1 MADPES
7 LLAAPVTTEV
17 EEGLRRELR
26 RSAHELAA
34 LQAVA
39 RIGVEELDTAQLIAR
54 LAPQLARLLACERVW
69 IGLTRDDAIHFGH
82 GFADGAL
89 TPLDVR
95 CGSGADVAGWVLK
108 NRRPYLGLDPDH
120 DPTVGDAHRVLYPCR
135 SILAVPMLNH
145 QSRVSGVVEFHN
157 RRGPAP
163 FGEHD
168 VAFAQALALQMTVA
182 FERAV
187 LMEGMARWS
196 SALGNLFV
204 MNAAINRTLEPNA
217 LLRKLVEHAAGFLG
231 AQAGFAGLLQSD
243 PEPPRLVTDGFWH
256 KQAWHPF
263 TGAWLRDEGLA
274 GWVWSYECPYLTNT
288 YRDDPLADP
297 ILVAPF
303 DLRNA
308 VCVPILGA
316 NEQVLGFFQVFNK
329 GDGRQPFTW
338 SDVEFLQ
345 SLANVAGVAIYN
357 ARLLAELEVQRG
369 QFQALSAQY
378 VDLLEE
384 ERRRISLELHDEAGQ
399 ALIGVKLGLQA
410 LARKVA
416 QHSPALQA
424 DIQEVNQE
432 LNGAAQR
439 LQTLASALRPPAL
452 DQLGLRAALTALIND
467 FAERAAIDVT
477 IAADFEA
484 EHVEAR
490 LPAAVELALYRI
502 VQEAL
507 TNVGRHAAAH
517 RVDVVLV
524 VTSTEASVSVTDDGR
539 GFDRQHLTRKTLG
552 LLGMQERATTLGG
565 VVDVA
570 SSIGGGTRVSV
581 RIPLSPE
588 LGRGSA

>member
-1 MADPES
+1 MPEPQS
-7 LLAAPVTTEV
+7 LIATPVTTEV
-17 EEGLRRELR
+17 EENLRRELR
-26 RSAHELAA
+26 RSAHEQAA

-39 RIGVEELDTAQLIAR
+39 RIGVDELDTAQLSAR
-54 LAPQLARLLACERVW
+54 LAPQLARLLSSERVL
-69 IGLTRDDAIHFGH
+69 IGLTRDEAVQFAH
-82 GFADGAL
+82 GFSDGSIV
-89 TPLDVR
+89 PLDLHYAP
-95 CGSGADVAGWVLK
+95 GQDVAGWVLK
-108 NRRPYLGLDPDH
+108 NRRPYLALDPEH
-120 DPTVGDAHRVLYPCR
+120 DPVVSPAHRSRFACR

-157 RRGPAP
+157 RRGPSP
-163 FGEHD
+163 FSEHD
-168 VAFAQALALQMTVA
+168 VAFAQALVLQMTVA

-204 MNAAINRTLEPNA
+204 MNAAINRALDPEA

-231 AQAGFAGLLQSD
+231 AQAGFAGLLRSE
-243 PEPPRLVTDGFWH
+243 PEPARLVANGFWH
-256 KQAWHPF
+256 KQGWRPYAAAW
-263 TGAWLRDEGLA
+263 ARDEGLA

-288 YRDDPLADP
+288 YRDDPLADAR
-297 ILVAPF
+297 LRADY

-316 NEQVLGFFQVFNK
+316 NEQVLGFFQVLNK

-357 ARLLAELEVQRG
+357 ARLLAELETQRG

-378 VDLLEE
+378 VELLEE

-399 ALIGVKLGLQA
+399 ALIGVKLALQA
-410 LARKVA
+410 LARKA
-416 QHSPALQA
+416 GQQNIELQA

-432 LNGAAQR
+432 VNGAARR
-439 LQTLASALRPPAL
+439 LQTLATALRPPAL
-452 DQLGLRAALTALIND
+452 DQLGLKAALSALVND
-467 FAERAAIDVT
+467 FAERAGLDAA
-477 IAADFEA
+477 IAAADERTDH
-484 EHVEAR
+484 ERR
-490 LPAAVELALYRI
+490 LPTAVELALYRI

-507 TNVGRHAAAH
+507 TNVGRHAAAG
-517 RVDVVLV
+517 RVSVDVMISDARAT
-524 VTSTEASVSVTDDGR
+524 VTVTDDGQ

-565 VVDVA
+565 VVDIV
-570 SSIGGGTRVSV
+570 SSPGAGTRVIV
-581 RIPLSPE
+581 NIPLASTS
-588 LGRGSA
+588 GKGST